1 MSVQNALPGRS
12 AAPVA
17 PRVTTATLARM
28 AAAGE
33 KIAMLT
39 AYDAS
44 FAAICDR
51 AGVDVILVGDS
62 LGMVI
67 QGHASTLPVT
77 LADAVYH
84 TRCVAAGTA
93 RAMVVA
99 DLPFGTYQAS
109 PEAAFAASV
118 AALAAGAHM
127 VKLEGGKWL
136 APTVS
141 FLAARGVP
149 VCGHVGLQPQSV
161 NALGGYRVQGKTPD
175 AAEAVLADARSLADA
190 GAAMLVVECV
200 PRDLGAQLTA
210 AVPIPV
216 IGIGAGPGCAGQ
228 VLVLHDALGIQP
240 GRAARFVR
248 NFMTGADG
256 IESALAA
263 YVSAVR
269 DGSFPGPEHCF

>member
-1 MSVQNALPGRS
+1 LSVQNALPGRN
-12 AAPVA
+12 AAPAVA
-17 PRVTTATLARM
+17 RVTIATLSRM
-28 AAAGE
+28 VAASE

-51 AGVDVILVGDS
+51 VGVDVILVGDS

-77 LADAVYH
+77 LADVVYH

-99 DLPFGTYQAS
+99 DLPFGSYQAS
-109 PEAAFAASV
+109 PEAAYAASV

-127 VKLEGGKWL
+127 VKLEGGEWL
-136 APTVS
+136 VPTLA
-141 FLAARGVP
+141 FLATRGIP

-175 AAEAVLADARSLADA
+175 AAHAVLADARALANA

-200 PRDLGAQLTA
+200 PRELGAQLTA
-210 AVPIPV
+210 AVAIPV
-216 IGIGAGPGCAGQ
+216 IGIGAGPGCSGQ

-248 NFMTGADG
+248 NFMSGADG

-263 YVSAVR
+263 YVAAVR